1 MADKISGVILAGGL
15 GRRMGGVDK
24 GLQLLAG
31 RPLAAQV
38 AERFAPQVD
47 ELFIN
52 ANRNPEAYAALGY
65 RVLPDLVPDF
75 AGPLA
80 GLHAALAAAKHPLLA
95 TAPCDSPFMP
105 ADLVAQ
111 LAAALAESGAD
122 IAVARAADRLH
133 PVFCLCRRSLLPD
146 LAAYLAD
153 GGRKVQEWQRR
164 HALAVV
170 DFADAAAFANLNSPA
185 ALAAGDPQSPT

>member
-80 GLHAALAAAKHPLLA
+80 GLHAALTAAKHPLLA

>member
-95 TAPCDSPFMP
+95 TAPCDSPFLP
-105 ADLVAQ
+105 TDLVAQ
-111 LAAALAESGAD
+111 LAAALAENGAD

-146 LAAYLAD
+146 LAAYLAG